1 MQNAHTLMTRWPPD
15 HAKVTNDIK
24 SWVPASTYCT
34 PDQINK
40 SSKLTK
46 MSRDTATTLTRA
58 QSECD
63 SCLVVPYTMRYILIR
78 PARGHGPT
86 CYPGELKSYA
96 NAKDMHLHVYSAFIP
111 NHQIPTATETSFNRR
126 MNKHSL

>member
-1 MQNAHTLMTRWPPD
+1 MSEQTIQFKKKNKQTGKNTVSHGEDMQNAHTLMTRWPPD

-24 SWVPASTYCT
+24 SWVPASTYCA

-58 QSECD
+58 
-63 SCLVVPYTMRYILIR
+63 
-78 PARGHGPT
+78 
-86 CYPGELKSYA
+86 
-96 NAKDMHLHVYSAFIP
+96 
-111 NHQIPTATETSFNRR
+111 
-126 MNKHSL
+126 